1 MYRQHNK
8 FTLTCIITA
17 LCVTLAYSKDDTPSK
32 PEAGNPNQSDPKTGR
47 DTQVIYSAT
56 EIEDAIDR
64 GVAFLLKDQN
74 TNGSWGSPHNTKGLN
89 IYAPNPVTTHK
100 AFRAAV
106 TAMCV
111 SALIES
117 GHPDKS
123 PAALKSLERG
133 ESWLL
138 EELPSIRRATPDA
151 MYNVWTHGYGI
162 QALVHMH
169 KRAKAAGSAEKIKK
183 IESLIYQQ
191 IDRLQRYESI
201 DGGWGYYDFRVGT
214 KRPASSSIS
223 FTTATVLVAF
233 HEAEKIGI
241 DVPDKLVKRAIE
253 AIGRQRKSDNS
264 YVYGEYL
271 KMRPLYGINRP
282 GGSLGRSQACNIALR
297 YWGDKTIT
305 DEVLVTWLDR
315 LRDRNGWLSIGR
327 KRPVPHESW
336 FAVAGYFFYYGHY
349 YASLC
354 IQDLPPEKS
363 TSLKNDLAHI
373 MLSLQEKEG
382 DWWDFPL
389 YNYHRQYGTS
399 FAIMTLSRC
408 RP

>member
-1 MYRQHNK
+1 
-8 FTLTCIITA
+8 
-17 LCVTLAYSKDDTPSK
+17 VTPGYGKDQSPAKAPPGNNTP
-32 PEAGNPNQSDPKTGR
+32 
-47 DTQVIYSAT
+47 VIHSAT
-56 EIEDAIDR
+56 DIESAIDR
-64 GVAFLLKDQN
+64 GVDFLLKDQN
-74 TNGSWGSPHNTKGLN
+74 KNGSWGSPHNTKGLN
-89 IYAPNPVTTHK
+89 IYAPNPIATHQ

-106 TAMCV
+106 TAM
-111 SALIES
+111 SITALIES

-123 PAALKSLERG
+123 PEALKALQRG
-133 ESWLL
+133 EAWLM
-138 EELPSIRRATPDA
+138 EELPNVRRASADA
-151 MYNVWTHGYGI
+151 MYNVWTHSYAI
-162 QALVHMH
+162 QALVRMH
-169 KRAKAAGSAEKIKK
+169 KRAKTAGKAEKIQP
-183 IESLIYQQ
+183 IEDLIRHQ
-191 IDRLQRYESI
+191 IDRLQRYESV

-214 KRPASSSIS
+214 KHPASSSIS
-223 FTTATVLVAF
+223 FTTATALVAF
-233 HEAEKIGI
+233 HEAEQIGI
-241 DVPDKLVKRAIE
+241 DVPDKLVKRAIA

-264 YVYGEYL
+264 YMYGEYL

-297 YWGDKTIT
+297 YWGDPTIT

-354 IQDLPPEKS
+354 LEDLPPEKS
-363 TSLKNDLAHI
+363 TALKNDLAHL
-373 MLSLQEKEG
+373 MLSLQEKDG

-389 YNYHRQYGTS
+389 YNYHRQYGTA

>member
-1 MYRQHNK
+1 MSSYGK
-8 FTLTCIITA
+8 DESTKE
-17 LCVTLAYSKDDTPSK
+17 SKAEKRAP
-32 PEAGNPNQSDPKTGR
+32 
-47 DTQVIYSAT
+47 VIHSAT
-56 EIEDAIDR
+56 DIEEAIDR
-64 GVAFLLKDQN
+64 GVAFLVGDQN
-74 TNGSWGSPHNTKGLN
+74 KNGSWGSPHNTKGLN
-89 IYAPNPVTTHK
+89 IYAPNPIASHT
-100 AFRAAV
+100 AYRAAV

-117 GHPDKS
+117 GLPDKS
-123 PAALKSLERG
+123 PEALKSLERG
-133 ESWLL
+133 EAWLM
-138 EELPSIRRATPDA
+138 EELPKVRRATVDV
-151 MYNVWTHGYGI
+151 MYNVWAHGYGI

-169 KRAKAAGSAEKIKK
+169 KRAKAAGNSDEVKK
-183 IESLIYQQ
+183 IDALILNQ
-191 IDRLQRYESI
+191 IDRLQRYESV
-201 DGGWGYYDFRVGT
+201 DGGWGYYDFRVGS

-223 FTTATVLVAF
+223 FTTATILVAF
-233 HEAEKIGI
+233 HEAKQIGI
-241 DVPDKLVKRAIE
+241 NAPEKLVKRAIDSLD
-253 AIGRQRKSDNS
+253 RQRKNDNS
-264 YVYGEYL
+264 YMYGEYL

-297 YWGDKTIT
+297 YWGDKTVT

-354 IQDLPPEKS
+354 VEDLPPEKS

-373 MLSLQEKEG
+373 ILELQEKDG

-389 YNYHRQYGTS
+389 YNYHRQYGTAFS
-399 FAIMTLSRC
+399 IMTLSRC

>member
-1 MYRQHNK
+1 MLSHSAR
-8 FTLTCIITA
+8 LTSAGLITA
-17 LCVTLAYSKDDTPSK
+17 LCMTISYGKEESPQKSKSTKD
-32 PEAGNPNQSDPKTGR
+32 NP
-47 DTQVIYSAT
+47 VIHSAT
-56 EIEDAIDR
+56 DIEDAIDR

-74 TNGSWGSPHNTKGLN
+74 KSGSWGSPHNTKGLN
-89 IYAPNPVTTHK
+89 IYAPNPAASHK
-100 AFRAAV
+100 AYRAAV

-123 PAALKSLERG
+123 PEALQALERG
-133 ESWLL
+133 EAWLM
-138 EELPSIRRATPDA
+138 EELPKVRRATADV
-151 MYNVWTHGYGI
+151 MYNVWAHGYGI

-169 KRAKAAGSAEKIKK
+169 KRAKAAGKADKIKS
-183 IESLIYQQ
+183 IDDLILQQ

-214 KRPASSSIS
+214 KKPASSSIS

-233 HEAEKIGI
+233 HEAEQIGI
-241 DVPDKLVKRAIE
+241 DVPDKLVKRAIA
-253 AIGRQRKSDNS
+253 AIGRQRKNDNS
-264 YVYGEYL
+264 YMYGEYL

-282 GGSLGRSQACNIALR
+282 AGSLGRSQACNIALR

-305 DEVLVTWLDR
+305 DEVMVVWLKR

-354 IQDLPPEKS
+354 VEDLPAEKS

-373 MLSLQEKEG
+373 ILSLQEKEG

-399 FAIMTLSRC
+399 FAVMTLSRC